1 MEISYKLPTSVSDR
15 SHTSTVEAMA
25 FSRGQLS
32 FQQGFLMTYCASLL
46 VSPLKE
52 NLIIGNKGPK
62 HPKWIQMTPGRIQIC
77 LPSKDIICFFM
88 YSLYIATQFVILLLL
103 TSTSKLLLASIN
115 GWKRRRD
122 GEEALNGESSTDSSI
137 FWHILLPLIWSNSPE
152 NPQQE
157 TTSCLAALKHVA
169 RWITCVFFL
178 VRWRRPTPFP
188 PWQMHSRFSHHV
200 TIPRD
205 IHQGARDWRCSLK

>member
-1 MEISYKLPTSVSDR
+1 
-15 SHTSTVEAMA
+15 MA

-137 FWHILLPLIWSNSPE
+137 FWHILLPLIWSNSTE
-152 NPQQE
+152 QE